1 MTDSRND
8 RIFHASQPILLA
20 GAGGA
25 DSAFLARHAMDK
37 KLVAV
42 DGGLAHLLAAGLAA
56 EMLIGDMD
64 SVDPQARKEAA
75 AAGCR
80 ILEIADQNS
89 TDLEKALTYCRA
101 PWFAGFGF
109 LDGRFDHALAAL
121 NLLVKFQA
129 SHLVLLVGAEDVMTV
144 VSGPLH
150 LQLPV
155 GSRLSVCP
163 IEPIHFL
170 RSEGLQWPLD
180 GLRLEMGGQGGTSNR
195 CNAPSQM
202 IEPAAPHQPFV
213 LITARD
219 HLSSLAGW
227 LSSARP

>member
-1 MTDSRND
+1 MIDRRND
-8 RIFHASQPILLA
+8 AIFHSSQPILLA

-42 DGGLAHLLAAGLAA
+42 DGGLAHLVAAGLVAD
-56 EMLIGDMD
+56 MLIGDMD
-64 SVDPQARKEAA
+64 SVDPQARQEAA
-75 AAGCR
+75 AGGCR
-80 ILEIADQNS
+80 ILEIAEQNS
-89 TDLEKALTYCRA
+89 TDLEKALTHCRA

-121 NLLVKFQA
+121 NLLVKFQD

-144 VSGPLH
+144 VSGPLQ
-150 LQLPV
+150 LQLPI

-163 IEPIHFL
+163 IGPIHFR
-170 RSEGLQWPLD
+170 RSEGLEWPLD
-180 GLRLEMGGQGGTSNR
+180 GLQLQMGGLGGTSNR
-195 CNAPSQM
+195 CNAARQM
-202 IEPAAPHQPFV
+202 IEPAQPDQPFV
-213 LITARD
+213 LITARA

>member
-1 MTDSRND
+1 MNERRND
-8 RIFHASQPILLA
+8 RIFHASKPILLA
-20 GAGGA
+20 GAGRA
-25 DSAFLARHAMDK
+25 DSAFLAHHAGDK
-37 KLVAV
+37 NLVAV
-42 DGGLAHLLAAGLAA
+42 DGGLAHLLQAGLVA

-64 SVDPQARKEAA
+64 SVTPQARREAA
-75 AAGCR
+75 AGGCR
-80 ILEIADQNS
+80 IVEISDQNS
-89 TDLEKALTYCRA
+89 TDLEKALAHCRA

-121 NLLVKFQA
+121 NVLVKFQA
-129 SHLVLLVGAEDVMTV
+129 SHLVLLVGAKDVMTV

-163 IEPIHFL
+163 ILPLSFV
-170 RSEGLQWPLD
+170 RSEGLEWSLD
-180 GLRLEMGGQGGTSNR
+180 GLRLEIGGQGGSSNR
-195 CNAPSQM
+195 CSAASQM
-202 IEPAAPHQPFV
+202 IEPESPDQPFV
-213 LITARD
+213 LITERG